1 MSLKRPLENDTD
13 DANSPPLKKRRM
25 TESKQINTKHINC
38 DDKIINSDQI
48 SSPIK
53 HHQQTAKYSKSK
65 PTIHENKIINTDK
78 TTGKLNYPCT

>member
-25 TESKQINTKHINC
+25 TESKQINTKHINR
-38 DDKIINSDQI
+38 DDKNQI

-53 HHQQTAKYSKSK
+53 HNQQTAKYSKSK
-65 PTIHENKIINTDK
+65 PTIHENKIINDDK